1 MARYEVADPEQGA
14 FAGTEANGEIFFQ
27 LGLKYSI
34 GRDVSVDYVE
44 AHKWFN
50 LAAMRGNRSAVDYRQ
65 ELAEEMSAAEIAF
78 AQRAA
83 RDYLQAR

>member
-1 MARYEVADPEQGA
+1 MARYDVADPTQGA
-14 FAGTEANGEIFFQ
+14 FANTEPNAEIFFQ
-27 LGLKYSI
+27 LGMKYSI

-50 LAAMRGNRSAVDYRQ
+50 LAAMRGNRTAVEYRQ
-65 ELAEEMSAAEIAF
+65 ELACEMSPGDIAS

-83 RDYLQAR
+83 RDYLALH

>member
-1 MARYEVADPEQGA
+1 MARYEIADASQGS
-14 FAGTEANGEIFFQ
+14 FANGEANAEIFFQ
-27 LGLKYSI
+27 LGMKYSI

-65 ELAEEMSAAEIAF
+65 ELAEEMSSSDIAS

-83 RDYLQAR
+83 RDFLKLH

>member
-1 MARYEVADPEQGA
+1 MARYEVSDPAQGA
-14 FAGTEANGEIFFQ
+14 FAGAEAHAEIFFQ
-27 LGLKYSI
+27 LGMKYSI

-50 LAAMRGNRSAVDYRQ
+50 LAAMRGNRSAAAYRQ
-65 ELAEEMSAAEIAF
+65 ELAGEMSPGQIAD

-83 RDYLQAR
+83 RDYLRAH

>member
-1 MARYEVADPEQGA
+1 MARYEVADPAQGA
-14 FAGTEANGEIFFQ
+14 FANAEANAEIFFQ
-27 LGLKYSI
+27 LGMKYSI

-50 LAAMRGNRSAVDYRQ
+50 LAAMRGNRTAVEYRQ
-65 ELAEEMSAAEIAF
+65 ELAVEMSSSDIAS

-83 RDYLQAR
+83 RDYLALH

>member
-1 MARYEVADPEQGA
+1 MARYEVADPSQGA
-14 FAGTEANGEIFFQ
+14 FAGREANAEIFFQ
-27 LGLKYSI
+27 LGMKYSI
-34 GRDVSVDYVE
+34 GRDVTVDYIE

-65 ELAEEMSAAEIAF
+65 ELAGEMSKAEIAE

-83 RDYLQAR
+83 RDYLHAH

>member
-1 MARYEVADPEQGA
+1 MARYEIADSSQGS
-14 FAGTEANGEIFFQ
+14 FANADSNAELFFQ
-27 LGLKYSI
+27 LGMKYSI

-50 LAAMRGNRSAVDYRQ
+50 LAAMRGNRSAVEYRQ
-65 ELAEEMSAAEIAF
+65 ELAEEMSTVDIAS

-83 RDYLQAR
+83 RDYLSLH

>member
-1 MARYEVADPEQGA
+1 MARYEIADPTQGS
-14 FAGTEANGEIFFQ
+14 FANAETNAEIFFQ
-27 LGLKYSI
+27 LGMKYSI

-50 LAAMRGNRSAVDYRQ
+50 LAAMRGNRAAVDYRQ
-65 ELAEEMSAAEIAF
+65 ELAEEMSSSDIAD

-83 RDYLQAR
+83 RDYLSLH